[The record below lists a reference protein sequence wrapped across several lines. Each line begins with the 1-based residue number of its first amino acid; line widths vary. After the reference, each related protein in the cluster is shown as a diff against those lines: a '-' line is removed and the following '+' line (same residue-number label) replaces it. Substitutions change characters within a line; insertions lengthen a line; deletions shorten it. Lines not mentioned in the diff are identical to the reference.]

1 MATCCT
7 LLNVLTIRM
16 WELCIVVD
24 LYHWLY
30 SSPWG
35 DRTNMFSGLKNIW
48 VAEFRNILWYC
59 SEHHLS
65 NAYCLCITILYVL
78 CSHTCTIIGIHVLK
92 SDYPCFASIFC
103 CIVTKMPFSSVS
115 SFPILSHS
123 QEASYISSCLVLTH
137 KSTISPP
144 AAPPIMIGSTGVEFV
159 WSSHSHLVQEWSW
172 LI

>member
-1 MATCCT
+1 
-7 LLNVLTIRM
+7 M
-16 WELCIVVD
+16 WLICMGRQDKHV
-24 LYHWLY
+24 
-30 SSPWG
+30 
-35 DRTNMFSGLKNIW
+35 
-48 VAEFRNILWYC
+48 FRSQENLGRRVQKHLMILFRAP
-59 SEHHLS
+59 SVQRILS
-65 NAYCLCITILYVL
+65 ITILYVL
-78 CSHTCTIIGIHVLK
+78 CSHTCTIFGIHVLK

-159 WSSHSHLVQEWSW
+159 
-172 LI
+172 

>member
-1 MATCCT
+1 MGRQDKH
-7 LLNVLTIRM
+7 V
-16 WELCIVVD
+16 
-24 LYHWLY
+24 
-30 SSPWG
+30 
-35 DRTNMFSGLKNIW
+35 
-48 VAEFRNILWYC
+48 FR
-59 SEHHLS
+59 SQEHLS
-65 NAYCLCITILYVL
+65 RRVQKHLMILFRAPSVQRILSITILYVL

-159 WSSHSHLVQEWSW
+159 
-172 LI
+172 

>member
-1 MATCCT
+1 MWLICIIDYIVALGATGQTCFQVSRT
-7 LLNVLTIRM
+7 FGSQSSETSYDIVQSTI
-16 WELCIVVD
+16 CPTQTVFNNIVR
-24 LYHWLY
+24 
-30 SSPWG
+30 S
-35 DRTNMFSGLKNIW
+35 MFPHMYNYW
-48 VAEFRNILWYC
+48 NRC
-59 SEHHLS
+59 
-65 NAYCLCITILYVL
+65 
-78 CSHTCTIIGIHVLK
+78 LK

-159 WSSHSHLVQEWSW
+159 
-172 LI
+172 